1 MTVNAEAVAIGVM
14 ALVTYATRIAGIYLV
29 AVLPAF
35 RSFDRIAHI
44 ASGSVLAAIIGAA
57 LATGDSGRSVGIVGA
72 ALLTLR
78 LRRPFVAMGSG
89 AFLTIAFRLAESV
102 Q

>member
-1 MTVNAEAVAIGVM
+1 MTGSAEAVAIGVM

-29 AVLPAF
+29 ALLPTF
-35 RSFDRIAHI
+35 RSFERIAHI

-57 LATGDSGRSVGIVGA
+57 LTTGDPGRTMGIAGA
-72 ALLTLR
+72 ALLMLW
-78 LRRPFVAMGSG
+78 LRRPFVAMGG
-89 AFLTIAFRLAESV
+89 GTLLTIAIRLAESV